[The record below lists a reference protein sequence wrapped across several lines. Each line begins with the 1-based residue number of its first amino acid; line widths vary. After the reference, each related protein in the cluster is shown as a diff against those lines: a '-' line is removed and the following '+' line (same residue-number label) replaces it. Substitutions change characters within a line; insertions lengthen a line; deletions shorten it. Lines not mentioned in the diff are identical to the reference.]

1 MSAEEACPSSY
12 RKKKRKREL
21 KIVCKSCFPC
31 PISFSGIPPNFLSKS
46 ITIKLRLKVCC
57 Q

>member
-46 ITIKLRLKVCC
+46 ITIKLRLKVCW